1 VNTDAHNYAVSCVK
15 CAARAPAQS
24 HKHLCYNGC
33 RQGNLWTEWRW
44 ILRAHFRRQH
54 VDIVMFWYYRM
65 YFFQKFVDFVPLC
78 SQSASEVCQRS
89 GDWISRLGIPV
100 SAHSDYGPRFSSC
113 EFDTF
118 CKRYDRSFIVNHLP
132 SSREWCCGK
141 VQ

>member
-1 VNTDAHNYAVSCVK
+1 MDIKSPFPKT
-15 CAARAPAQS
+15 ARGHRYVLVLQD
-24 HKHLCYNGC
+24 
-33 RQGNLWTEWRW
+33 
-44 ILRAHFRRQH
+44 
-54 VDIVMFWYYRM
+54 V
-65 YFFQKFVDFVPLC
+65 FFQKFVDFVPLC